1 MPSHSIYNCSSPR
14 GPSAHRL
21 RRSLLMTIP
30 LLAAACATN
39 KTAPVPPP
47 TSCVPKEHQTEVT
60 KGMTRVSACK
70 INLYFNGNLPVG
82 TIVTLRPRSDTAGQG
97 YDIILDSPTALKT
110 GRGMSVTL
118 YSDTLVER
126 RIMKVANGREK
137 DAKPLGSN
145 PHWFRKNF
153 DIGEIVPGDTIPP
166 EPSDSVT
173 RSRASGFVILS
184 N

>member
-1 MPSHSIYNCSSPR
+1 MPSHSIYNCSLPR
-14 GPSAHRL
+14 CPSTHRL

-30 LLAAACATN
+30 LLAACATN
-39 KTAPVPPP
+39 KTVSVPPP
-47 TSCVPKEHQTEVT
+47 TSCTPVPFETEVT
-60 KGMTRVSACK
+60 EGMTRVSACK
-70 INLYFNGNLPVG
+70 INLYFNENLPVG
-82 TIVTLRPRSDTAGQG
+82 TVVALHPRSDPAGWG
-97 YDIILDSPTALKT
+97 YDIILDSPEALKT

-118 YSDTLVER
+118 YSDTLAER

-137 DAKPLGSN
+137 GTVPLDSN

-153 DIGEIVPGDTIPP
+153 DIGEIVPDGTVPP